1 MSLADELHKLEALRR
16 AGTLTDAEFAQAKAL
31 LLAGQPAPGQTL
43 GQQLTDQLA
52 EMQYQNE
59 LARIDREWANER
71 ESYYVTGRHG
81 QRSLP
86 SAGAGIA
93 TAVIGG
99 GFGAFWT
106 FTAYSMSQAGPRL
119 GNGVSPGDVMPL
131 FGVMLTL
138 AAVGYGIYLYSRAQ
152 AYEQALAAYH
162 ARRARIELGQD
173 DSRP

>member
-16 AGTLTDAEFAQAKAL
+16 AGALTDAEFAQAKAL
-31 LLAGQPAPGQTL
+31 LLSGQPAPGQH
-43 GQQLTDQLA
+43 LTDQLA
-52 EMQYQNE
+52 EMQYQND
-59 LARIDREWANER
+59 LARIDRDWANER
-71 ESYYVTGRHG
+71 ESYYVTGRYG
-81 QRSLP
+81 QRNLP

-106 FTAYSMSQAGPRL
+106 FTAYSMSQAGPRI
-119 GNGVSPGDVMPL
+119 GNGISPGDFMPL

-138 AAVGYGIYLYSRAQ
+138 AAIGYGIYLYSRAH

-162 ARRARIELGQD
+162 ARRARVELGPEQED
-173 DSRP
+173 A